1 MPERTILFDGMP
13 AGNSRTPLSKPSQSR
28 LPTELIGIDL
38 PVAFDWK
45 FSPYEKS
52 STARLGNF
60 SGWICT
66 RPPANSA
73 ERSGEYDLLTCTLSS
88 SPAGNRSS
96 GTTFLSGSVVGS
108 VDPASVVLL

>member
-1 MPERTILFDGMP
+1 MPWRTILLPGIP
-13 AGNSRTPLSKPSQSR
+13 EGNSRTPLSNPSQSR
-28 LPTELIGIDL
+28 RPIELIGIDL
-38 PVAFDWK
+38 PVAFDCT
-45 FSPYEKS
+45 FNPYEKS

-73 ERSGEYDLLTCTLSS
+73 ERSGEYDLLTCTLSN